1 MRSLCTSCYYCA
13 GDDDGDDWYIYFC
26 ADNVG
31 DGGVVMV
38 VMVEMIMVKADNPC
52 NKKDNDN
59 IDNNVSDNYNKIM
72 MIVVISKIA
81 IT

>member
-38 VMVEMIMVKADNPC
+38 VMAEMIMVKADNPC
-52 NKKDNDN
+52 NKEDND
-59 IDNNVSDNYNKIM
+59 IDNNVGDNNNKIM